1 MIPAEAVSD
10 LTEKEYLEIE
20 RLAEYKSEY
29 FEGQM
34 FAMSGASRAHN
45 LIVANLIFTL
55 ILQLKKTP
63 CQVYPSDMRV
73 KVRENG
79 LYTYPDVI
87 VACGEE
93 EFDDEHQDTLANP
106 LLIIEVLSKS
116 TEAYDRGAKFA
127 LYRELG
133 SLAEYLLVD
142 PSRPQ
147 AEQYVRQEENRW
159 LLSEAKG
166 TGAVITLS
174 AVNASLSLAD
184 IYDKVSWETRK

>member
-1 MIPAEAVSD
+1 MIPAEAVPD

-20 RLAEYKSEY
+20 RQAEYKSEF

-55 ILQLKKTP
+55 VLQLKNTP

-73 KVRENG
+73 RVQENG

-93 EFDDEHQDTLANP
+93 EFDDEHQDTLTNP

-116 TEAYDRGAKFA
+116 TEAYDRGAKFT
-127 LYRELG
+127 LYRQLG
-133 SLAEYLLVD
+133 ALSEYLLVD
-142 PSRPQ
+142 QSQPHV
-147 AEQYVRQEENRW
+147 EQYVRQEGNHW

-166 TGAVITLS
+166 MDAVLTLS

-184 IYDKVSWETRK
+184 IYDKVGLK